1 MLEFI
6 PIASI
11 PSTLS
16 ADQFNLVYNAFSLCI
31 AAMFSSAL
39 FFFNAKSQVN
49 HKYRTAVIISGVVV
63 SIAAYHYFRIF
74 NSWDAAYTLQEGI
87 YAATGELFND
97 AYRYVDWL
105 LTVPLLL
112 IETVAVLAL
121 AKDVARPLFVKLAI
135 AAVLMIGTGYPG
147 EIADSI
153 TTRAIWGAV
162 STVPF
167 AYILYVLWTELQ
179 RALERQPQ
187 QVKSLI
193 STMRVLILFSWG
205 VYPIAYLLPEVGI
218 TGATA
223 TVGVQLGYT
232 VADLLAKPVF
242 GLLLFN
248 IARVK
253 SEVDNQ
259 TQAADGS
266 GQVTPETPQ
275 PAKVGANN

>member
-1 MLEFI
+1 MMDLQ

-16 ADQFNLVYNAFSLCI
+16 AEQFNLVYNAFSLCI
-31 AAMFSSAL
+31 AAMFSAAL

-49 HKYRTAVIISGVVV
+49 PKYRTAVIISGVVV

-74 NSWDAAYTLQEGI
+74 NSWEAAYTLQEGI

-121 AKDVARPLFVKLAI
+121 SKEVSRPLFTKLAI

-153 TTRAIWGAV
+153 TTRAIWGAI

-167 AYILYVLWTELQ
+167 VYILYILWTELSQ
-179 RALERQPQ
+179 AVERQPQ

-193 STMRVLILFSWG
+193 GTMRVLILLSWG
-205 VYPIAYLLPEVGI
+205 VYPIAYLLPEIGI

-223 TVGVQLGYT
+223 TVGVQVGYT
-232 VADLLAKPVF
+232 VADLLAKPLF

-248 IARVK
+248 IARIK
-253 SEVDNQ
+253 SEADNQ
-259 TQAADGS
+259 AQMSGADG
-266 GQVTPETPQ
+266 GAPQTPQ
-275 PAKVGANN
+275 PAQVGANN